1 MQAPQFTGVWRKWQK
16 EYNPEDPHS
25 RTKFLAADVVRIE
38 AKFTERAIKMKEA
51 MAAGT
56 LADQQQARA
65 TNTSATLDLI
75 DATRGGDEDLESA
88 QHEITQA
95 DEQGVPVTLR
105 QQERTA
111 DREPIS
117 FNVACVGYAYGLWQ
131 LQVVLV
137 QDTDLNATATF
148 SALDTNGDG
157 DSVWPFFSLSGHSF
171 QYWWSVVFILNPVWI
186 QSALDQLVGLGTHT
200 SAVSLQS

>member
-65 TNTSATLDLI
+65 TNTSATLGSI
-75 DATRGGDEDLESA
+75 DATCGGDEDPESA

-95 DEQGVPVTLR
+95 DEQGAPVILTQRHISR
-105 QQERTA
+105 QSQCLS
-111 DREPIS
+111 ILC
-117 FNVACVGYAYGLWQ
+117 VACVG
-131 LQVVLV
+131 
-137 QDTDLNATATF
+137 
-148 SALDTNGDG
+148 
-157 DSVWPFFSLSGHSF
+157 
-171 QYWWSVVFILNPVWI
+171 
-186 QSALDQLVGLGTHT
+186 
-200 SAVSLQS
+200 